1 MKWLIIEN
9 AINLFEMFI
18 VLIFLKKQ
26 FLQVKKT
33 SVADDLIVVIAGSVI
48 LSYLNHSFDTGSIYV
63 MLIMFLYWLIIGVR
77 RYGRA
82 SFLKIV
88 LAIITVD
95 IILIACE
102 FILIVLM
109 GFFFKTTPM
118 DLATL
123 GTDRFV
129 FVINS
134 KLLAFL
140 VVNTLQT
147 TQMNTGVGKR
157 YQSLIL
163 ILMLMLNIII
173 AFFVIDIYR
182 TYVVSEKANQS
193 VIFVSFVMLGC
204 NILVLFISKIFYK
217 ATQIEIEKK
226 MVDLSLSQQSD
237 QITALKGV
245 MDEVRRNQ
253 HDYKNHFQ
261 AIRTMVSHDKLNEAL
276 SYIDVLLGDQSALD
290 KNLKTSMT
298 AIELILEQKINE
310 ALQFDIEVE
319 KEVLIPSNLNAL
331 EYSMA
336 MIISNSMDN
345 AIEACQFVPSNAS
358 IKIKI
363 FMRKGYLNYYIENT
377 SSGEY
382 RRESGRY
389 LTRKKEKT
397 LHGYGL
403 RNIEELVNKHNG
415 FFEIQALEDKFI
427 LKCSML
433 VDENETF

>member
-1 MKWLIIEN
+1 MEWLVIEN

-18 VLIFLKKQ
+18 VLIFFKKQ
-26 FLQVKKT
+26 FAHIKK
-33 SVADDLIVVIAGSVI
+33 SGVVDDFIVVIMGSVI
-48 LSYLNHSFDTGSIYV
+48 LSYLNHAFDTGSIYV
-63 MLIMFLYWLIIGVR
+63 MLIMFLYWLFVGVW
-77 RYGRA
+77 RYGEKNL
-82 SFLKIV
+82 LKII

-118 DLATL
+118 ALATL
-123 GTDRFV
+123 GTERFV
-129 FVINS
+129 FAINS

-140 VVNTLQT
+140 VVNTIKT
-147 TQMNTGVGKR
+147 TRMDTGVGKR

-163 ILMLMLNIII
+163 ILMLMLNIIV
-173 AFFVIDIYR
+173 AFFVVDIYK

-193 VIFVSFVMLGC
+193 VLFVSFVMLGC
-204 NILVLFISKIFYK
+204 NILVLFISNIFYK
-217 ATQIEIEKK
+217 ATQVEIEKQ
-226 MVDLSLSQQSD
+226 MVELSLSQQSD

-261 AIRTMVSHDKLNEAL
+261 AIRTMVNHDKQNEVL
-276 SYIDVLLGDQSALD
+276 SYIDALIGDQSVLD
-290 KNLKTSMT
+290 HNLKTSMT

-310 ALQFDIEVE
+310 ALQYGIEIE
-319 KEVLIPSNLNAL
+319 KEVMIPNNLSTL
-331 EYSMA
+331 EYSLA

-345 AIEACQFVPSNAS
+345 AIEACQAVVGKTR

-377 SSGEY
+377 SNGEY
-382 RRESGRY
+382 KKESGRY

-397 LHGYGL
+397 LHGYGI
-403 RNIEELVNKHNG
+403 RNIEELINKHHG
-415 FFEIQALEDKFI
+415 LFEIQALEDKFI
-427 LKCSML
+427 LKCSIL
-433 VDENETF
+433 VE

>member
-1 MKWLIIEN
+1 MEWLVIEN

-26 FLQVKKT
+26 LSHIKKT
-33 SVADDLIVVIAGSVI
+33 GIIDDFIVVIVGSVM
-48 LSYLNHSFDTGSIYV
+48 LSYLNHAFDTGSIYV
-63 MLIMFLYWLIIGVR
+63 MLIMFLYWLSIGMW
-77 RYGRA
+77 RYGIKY
-82 SFLKIV
+82 SLKII

-109 GFFFKTTPM
+109 GLFFKTTPM
-118 DLATL
+118 ALATL
-123 GTDRFV
+123 GADRFV

-140 VVNTLQT
+140 VVSTLQT
-147 TQMNTGVGKR
+147 TRMDTGVGKR

-163 ILMLMLNIII
+163 ILMLMLNIIV

-193 VIFVSFVMLGC
+193 VLFVSFVMLGC
-204 NILVLFISKIFYK
+204 NILVLFISNIFYK
-217 ATQIEIEKK
+217 STQVEIEKQ
-226 MVDLSLSQQSD
+226 MVELSLNQQSD

-261 AIRTMVSHDKLNEAL
+261 AIRTMVSHGKQNEAL
-276 SYIDVLLGDQSALD
+276 SYIDTLIGDQSILD
-290 KNLKTSMT
+290 QNLKTSMT

-310 ALQFDIEVE
+310 ALQLGIEIE
-319 KEVLIPSNLNAL
+319 KEVMIPNNLNTL
-331 EYSMA
+331 EYSLA

-345 AIEACQFVPSNAS
+345 AIEACQAVVGKTH
-358 IKIKI
+358 IKVKI

-377 SSGEY
+377 SNGDY
-382 RRESGRY
+382 KKESGRY
-389 LTRKKEKT
+389 LTRKREKA

-403 RNIEELVNKHNG
+403 RNIEELINKHHG
-415 FFEIQALEDKFI
+415 LFEIQALEDKFI
-427 LKCSML
+427 LKCSIL
-433 VDENETF
+433 VE